1 MEELKSK
8 QKKEIK
14 EFDRDKRIALKKVK
28 ASAGKGKKGKEKL
41 EEAEKEW
48 DVKYQSLLSRHKE
61 ELSSVEASA
70 SASASPETPSTA
82 TNENTDSKNDK
93 GEEQQQESAVV
104 QTLEPEQP
112 QAQTQPQPQ
121 PQLSAKEKALAK
133 RLRKK
138 QNALKK
144 EKEEQQQESAVVQ
157 TLEPEQPQPQPQLSA
172 KEKALAKRLRK
183 KQNALKKEKEREEQI
198 ANEVA
203 NAPNPRQ
210 IEIDTMKELY
220 LNPKSLTIEEVAAD
234 GNCLYRAV
242 GRQLDRL
249 STSSGNSSSTNN
261 DYTNMRVVCA
271 DQLMKGREEYEPF
284 TNLTEYNVNSYEEYV
299 GKVRGSSEWG
309 GHVELRALSTALQK
323 TIVVYSA
330 ESSPLFITND
340 DGGANDAA
348 ADDDDN
354 NVIRLSFHRKYYALG
369 EHYNSVVPSRS
380 N

>member
-112 QAQTQPQPQ
+112 QAQT
-121 PQLSAKEKALAK
+121 
-133 RLRKK
+133 
-138 QNALKK
+138 
-144 EKEEQQQESAVVQ
+144 
-157 TLEPEQPQPQPQLSA
+157 QPQPQPQLSA